1 LANQPPSLTRVRKD
15 HPIASSPRKRGIKLR
30 LRNTLSARLSAFFGK
45 IPHTQWVSYP
55 DRNHL
60 ERDEIR
66 SDRRRSDLS
75 CQFCRNRLQESSWD
89 GGQSVM
95 ARPYSMDLRE
105 RAVRAVELEGLSRRA
120 AAVRFGVAAST
131 LITWVAH
138 FRATGD

>member
-1 LANQPPSLTRVRKD
+1 
-15 HPIASSPRKRGIKLR
+15 
-30 LRNTLSARLSAFFGK
+30 
-45 IPHTQWVSYP
+45 
-55 DRNHL
+55 
-60 ERDEIR
+60 
-66 SDRRRSDLS
+66 
-75 CQFCRNRLQESSWD
+75 
-89 GGQSVM
+89 M